1 RQLGVP
7 HRSEV
12 ASLEEDGALA
22 RAVEAAEQLE
32 QRRLAGAARSDHREE
47 VAAVDHEVDLAHRA
61 YLRAAHGVGAAD
73 APELVGGCV
82 VHQPRWRSASAG
94 RRRAARRPP
103 TAPATSPAATASTT
117 ARRTTFAS
125 IGALSATF
133 VEPVAIE
140 PCPNEKKPVGCVSA
154 VRETVA
160 CSVGPS
166 ASTSFAA
173 PMPTATPNAPPTRP
187 WRSASPVTCR
197 TTIRCGQPS
206 AFSVPSSRTR
216 FATDA
221 SVRRTAIA
229 TAARSPTAISAVP
242 SLSVR
247 FFASTSDPPTR
258 LARSAPVVTDAP
270 GSPCGISPASR
281 ETAPP
286 EDART

>member
-1 RQLGVP
+1 HARVVRERARDRDALLLAARELARQVVEPPVEADALEQLLHPLAAVAPCEVRRRERRLDVLRRGERRDEVELLEHEPEGGAPQPRQLGVP

-125 IGALSATF
+125 IG
-133 VEPVAIE
+133 
-140 PCPNEKKPVGCVSA
+140 
-154 VRETVA
+154 
-160 CSVGPS
+160 
-166 ASTSFAA
+166 
-173 PMPTATPNAPPTRP
+173 
-187 WRSASPVTCR
+187 
-197 TTIRCGQPS
+197 
-206 AFSVPSSRTR
+206 
-216 FATDA
+216 
-221 SVRRTAIA
+221 
-229 TAARSPTAISAVP
+229 
-242 SLSVR
+242 
-247 FFASTSDPPTR
+247 
-258 LARSAPVVTDAP
+258 
-270 GSPCGISPASR
+270 
-281 ETAPP
+281 
-286 EDART
+286 